1 MNEQRWNAL
10 VPEFSVTD
18 FGRSLAFYTNI
29 LGFSIRHQ
37 RTEPDF
43 AYLDLE
49 GAQIMLEQLSGN
61 SWATGDMTPPLGR
74 GVNFQIEISDL
85 QPILQRLKAVQ
96 HPLFSE
102 PEDEWY
108 EAEDSLSGQREF
120 LVVDPDGYLLRFCQ
134 FLGEKPLES

>member
-29 LGFSIRHQ
+29 LGFSIQHQ

-108 EAEDSLSGQREF
+108 ETEDSLSGQREF